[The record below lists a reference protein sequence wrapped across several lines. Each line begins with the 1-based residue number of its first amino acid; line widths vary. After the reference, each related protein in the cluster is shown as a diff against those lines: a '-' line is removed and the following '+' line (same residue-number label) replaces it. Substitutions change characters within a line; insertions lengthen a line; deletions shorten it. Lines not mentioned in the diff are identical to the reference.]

1 MALHSW
7 DRSMAEMSPCIK
19 ERSIITLGI
28 IQQHWTPSDIERCLT
43 TLESSK
49 TRTNKSHGSLRRTSS
64 ASKPLST
71 HLTNKTIITDLILGI
86 ANAGLQTIRSLKTST
101 SRARK
106 CCCCFA
112 TRMKMCVEAL
122 GSFDISLKRRHK
134 KALAESLTEMKRKSI
149 KDAKTEDRRVDAI
162 RWQYIDI
169 QVPKQ

>member
-1 MALHSW
+1 MEVAGEQVL
-7 DRSMAEMSPCIK
+7 
-19 ERSIITLGI
+19 
-28 IQQHWTPSDIERCLT
+28 QV
-43 TLESSK
+43 
-49 TRTNKSHGSLRRTSS
+49 SLC
-64 ASKPLST
+64 PHILQ
-71 HLTNKTIITDLILGI
+71 NKTIITDLILGI

-112 TRMKMCVEAL
+112 MRMKMYVEAL

-162 RWQYIDI
+162 R
-169 QVPKQ
+169 

>member
-1 MALHSW
+1 MKYFAVFSRSRIINCNCDENTIFMALHSW

-49 TRTNKSHGSLRRTSS
+49 TRTNKSHGSRRRTSS

-71 HLTNKTIITDLILGI
+71 HLINKTIITDLILGI

-106 CCCCFA
+106 CCFLRWGWRCTLKYWALLTFLSKGD
-112 TRMKMCVEAL
+112 TRRRWPSPWQRWR
-122 GSFDISLKRRHK
+122 GSL
-134 KALAESLTEMKRKSI
+134 
-149 KDAKTEDRRVDAI
+149 
-162 RWQYIDI
+162 
-169 QVPKQ
+169 